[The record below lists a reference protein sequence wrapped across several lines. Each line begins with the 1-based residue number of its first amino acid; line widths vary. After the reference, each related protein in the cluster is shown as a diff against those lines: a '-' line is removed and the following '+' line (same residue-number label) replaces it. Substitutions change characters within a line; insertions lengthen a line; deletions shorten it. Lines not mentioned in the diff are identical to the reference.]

1 MMEMESQLKNP
12 AGEYRSVPFWSWNDE
27 LEPEELIWQI
37 RQMKEKGIGGF
48 FMHARGGL
56 KTPYMGEKWMA
67 CVRACVEEAKK
78 CGMDPWLY
86 DEEGWPS
93 GFAGGEVTKLG
104 DRCHTRWMEL
114 CKCTPADID
123 WNLSI
128 LGIYSLDG
136 HYLCG
141 SGDEAVNAEKRK
153 LIRGKVQETVYV
165 VSEKSNPYYVD
176 VLNPDVIRKFLEV
189 THEKYKKEFPSE
201 LGTIIPGFFTD
212 EPQFSKLKIP
222 YSYLLPEEFKK
233 ANGYE
238 LRDHLPALFLDL
250 PGCGSYRYDFWKV
263 VSRMFTEG
271 FCKTIY
277 DWCQENHCQLTGH
290 LMREDSLLM
299 QMQATAG
306 VMPSY
311 EYMHVPGIDWLRRR
325 ISSPLTPKQAGSAAA
340 QLGRKFVLSEMFAMV
355 GWDCSPEELKW
366 IAEWQYVNGVNR
378 MCQHLEAYSIRGIRK
393 RDFPAS
399 QFYQQPW
406 WEEYGDFNE
415 YFARL
420 GLLLTR
426 GCVEVELL
434 VLHPMHSGWMLYD
447 GQEEGEIV
455 SFGQKFEDLS
465 QLLADYHI
473 DHHYG
478 DETLIARHGKVEG
491 DRFYIGEC
499 GYRAVVIPD
508 MRCMDQST
516 VELLV
521 QFAQKKGRI
530 YRMGEFP
537 EYTSPKA
544 REQLS
549 YLRDYA
555 RPVGIS
561 ELKKD
566 MNGLADFPVSIT
578 ENGEEIP
585 NLHYQL
591 RKTDTGRI
599 LYVVNLDTGM
609 ERNAQ
614 FRLSGNWQ
622 ITEYVPLDDS
632 KVPLDTDRVRA
643 DETAFSVR
651 LAARESK
658 VFFIRKPDAV
668 WAAAVQTEDSA
679 GNQTAHSRKSKD
691 RDSSKTIILSNGGSW
706 KIRHADLNAMTLD
719 RCRYRIDGKEWRDE
733 IYTIQ
738 LMDILLQEKR
748 PVQAELLFS
757 FRMDMAPEETR
768 EFYLAAEIADRLNAR
783 INGIEVALC
792 ERGWWRDKGF
802 RTYDIRPYI
811 RKGDNEIILKIDFRQ
826 PQNVYEVLFGENVL
840 ETEKNKLTLETEI
853 ESIYLLGDFGVKNR
867 NGFSY
872 SWRKELSCDPEFS
885 IVKMPTSVYGDDFT
899 SQGFCFFSGKM
910 VISQDLIL
918 HEYDDSM
925 GVKIQSLKGRRILY
939 RFQKPN
945 AAVAKLIIN
954 GKQVKKFL
962 WQPYECDITDHLKF
976 GENEIVWE
984 LYSSNRNLL
993 GPHHHVD
1000 GELYA
1005 VWPADF
1011 TGEPSPFKADQRNVW
1026 SDDYHFVKFGL

>member
-1 MMEMESQLKNP
+1 MMDMESQLKNP
-12 AGEYRSVPFWSWNDE
+12 AREYRSVPFWSWNDE
-27 LEPEELIWQI
+27 LEPKELVWQI

-56 KTPYMGEKWMA
+56 KTPYMSEKWME
-67 CVRACVEEAKK
+67 CVRVCVEEAKK

-104 DRCHTRWMEL
+104 DGYHTRWMEL
-114 CKCTPADID
+114 YQCAPSDIGRE
-123 WNLSI
+123 LSI
-128 LGIYSLDG
+128 LGIYAPDG
-136 HYLCG
+136 RYLY
-141 SGDEAVNAEKRK
+141 DYREE
-153 LIRGKVQETVYV
+153 ETVYV
-165 VSEKSNPYYVD
+165 VCEKANPYYVD

-189 THEKYKKEFPSE
+189 THEKYKKEFAAE
-201 LGTIIPGFFTD
+201 LGTVIPGFFTD

-233 ANGYE
+233 ENGYE
-238 LRDHLPALFLDL
+238 LKEHLPALFLDL
-250 PGCGSYRYDFWKV
+250 PGCGQYRYDFWKV

-271 FCKTIY
+271 FCKTVY
-277 DWCQENHCQLTGH
+277 DWCEENHCRLTGH

-340 QLGRKFVLSEMFAMV
+340 QLGRKFVLSEMFAMA

-393 RDFPAS
+393 RDFPPS
-399 QFYQQPW
+399 LFYQQPW

-420 GLLLTR
+420 GLLLTS
-426 GCVEVELL
+426 GQVEVELL
-434 VLHPMHSGWMLYD
+434 LLHPMHSGWMLYD
-447 GQEEGEIV
+447 GREEGEIV
-455 SFGQKFEDLS
+455 SFGQRFEDLS
-465 QLLADYHI
+465 QRLADCHI

-478 DETLIARHGKVEG
+478 DETLIARHGKVKG
-491 DRFYIGEC
+491 DRFYIGKC

-508 MRCMDQST
+508 MRCMDQPT
-516 VELLV
+516 VELLL
-521 QFAQKKGRI
+521 QFAQNKGHI
-530 YRMGEFP
+530 YQMGDFP

-544 REQLS
+544 QKPLLK
-549 YLRDYA
+549 LRDLA
-555 RPVGIS
+555 RPVGIR

-566 MNGLADFPVSIT
+566 IDRLADFPVSIT
-578 ENGEEIP
+578 ENGREIP
-585 NLHYQL
+585 NIHYQL

-599 LYVVNLDTGM
+599 LYVVNLDTVM
-609 ERNAQ
+609 ERNAR
-614 FRLSGNWQ
+614 FRLSGSWE
-622 ITEYVPLDDS
+622 ITEYAPLDNS
-632 KVPLDTDRVRA
+632 RYPVDTDEEQPGQTSFCIRM
-643 DETAFSVR
+643 
-651 LAARESK
+651 AARESK
-658 VFFIRKPDAV
+658 VFFIRELKADPK
-668 WAAAVQTEDSA
+668 AAGREAKA
-679 GNQTAHSRKSKD
+679 
-691 RDSSKTIILSNGGSW
+691 RDSDRTIILNPGGSW
-706 KIRHADLNAMTLD
+706 KIRHADLNALTLD

-783 INGIEVALC
+783 INGTEVALC
-792 ERGWWRDKGF
+792 EQGWWRDKGF

-918 HEYDDSM
+918 HEYDDSL

-954 GKQVKKFL
+954 GKPVKKFL
-962 WQPYECDITDHLKF
+962 WQPYECDITDYLKF